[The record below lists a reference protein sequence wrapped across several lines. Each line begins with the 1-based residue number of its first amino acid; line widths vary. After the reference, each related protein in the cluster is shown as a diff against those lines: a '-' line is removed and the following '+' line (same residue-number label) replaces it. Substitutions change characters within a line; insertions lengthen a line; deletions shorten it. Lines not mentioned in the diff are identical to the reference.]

1 LSRPF
6 TAEVDRFRAAAITCF
21 DLSILAISKKPALLL
36 LSPRSPQLCHATQA
50 INPRTTKALMI
61 HGMSLY
67 SSGVIWN
74 ER

>member
-1 LSRPF
+1 MTP
-6 TAEVDRFRAAAITCF
+6 
-21 DLSILAISKKPALLL
+21 LAM
-36 LSPRSPQLCHATQA
+36 
-50 INPRTTKALMI
+50 NPRTTKALMI